1 MASFDYAMITTAT
14 ENIEIDD
21 PANCCL
27 LSEDQIKQNYL
38 LVISTTLGITTMINY
53 GPFIIDFDTL
63 GDKVDYTLRRSQYD
77 NRKICRCI
85 ENFLNYSG
93 AVVKVEQITIDKA
106 KEYIKNP
113 IDYI

>member
-38 LVISTTLGITTMINY
+38 LVISTTLGITTMIN
-53 GPFIIDFDTL
+53 
-63 GDKVDYTLRRSQYD
+63 
-77 NRKICRCI
+77 
-85 ENFLNYSG
+85 
-93 AVVKVEQITIDKA
+93 
-106 KEYIKNP
+106 
-113 IDYI
+113 

>member
-38 LVISTTLGITTMINY
+38 LVISTTLGITTIINY
-53 GPFIIDFDTL
+53 FTLISDFDTL
-63 GDKVDYTLRRSQYD
+63 GDK
-77 NRKICRCI
+77 I
-85 ENFLNYSG
+85 YS
-93 AVVKVEQITIDKA
+93 T
-106 KEYIKNP
+106 
-113 IDYI
+113 

>member
-63 GDKVDYTLRRSQYD
+63 DLSNLQRQVIHKTAEIGNKKVNS
-77 NRKICRCI
+77 
-85 ENFLNYSG
+85 
-93 AVVKVEQITIDKA
+93 AKA
-106 KEYIKNP
+106 RINEINQNIVIP
-113 IDYI
+113 LSIRQSSLD